1 MTQTIGCLT
10 IDPKGRTTLP
20 REMRDALGLSSG
32 TLLRVD
38 RSDSGT
44 FELVPV
50 EMVPRDQMWFHSPEI
65 QSRIAAAE
73 EDFREGR
80 FIRTRGSAETQRYL
94 DSLKEENSAGSKK
107 R

>member
-1 MTQTIGCLT
+1 
-10 IDPKGRTTLP
+10 
-20 REMRDALGLSSG
+20 
-32 TLLRVD
+32 
-38 RSDSGT
+38 
-44 FELVPV
+44 
-50 EMVPRDQMWFHSPEI
+50 MWFHSPEI